1 MAEHVVIYSD
11 NSSESLD
18 FGDQPIEASLPV
30 VSKSILISSTDG
42 SFCGQIKL
50 TSASSVV
57 QGPNITDQN
66 GFLVIPHPDTD
77 TSNVWVFPHGATKE
91 NGYPLASGANMILQ
105 VGNLNYCDFQ
115 LGGTLISGCLCWMK
129 G

>member
-18 FGDQPIEASLPV
+18 FGDQPIEASIPV

-50 TSASSVV
+50 TSASSIV
-57 QGPNITDQN
+57 QGPDVADAN
-66 GFLVIPHPDTD
+66 GFLVIPHPD
-77 TSNVWVFPHGATKE
+77 TSNVWVFPHGATKAS
-91 NGYPLASGANMILQ
+91 GYPLASGANMILQ

-115 LGGTLISGCLCWMK
+115 LGSTLTSGCVCWIK